1 MRKGTIDVLD
11 KAKVQILD
19 AVSWL
24 SIEERIELYSE
35 LHEWSFRQLKLHFEA
50 KQTSFREE

>member
-1 MRKGTIDVLD
+1 MRKGTIGVLD
-11 KAKVQILD
+11 KVKVQILD